1 MKLTEITLKNR
12 TAIIVLT
19 AILVIAGAYS
29 YSTIPKESNPS
40 IEIPIFIVN
49 TIYPGISPS
58 DMESLITQPIERE
71 LQGINGVKDIRST
84 TTESF
89 SSVIVEFDLDVPLNE
104 ASQRVRER
112 VDLARTDLPPDA
124 EEPFIIEIDLD
135 DFPIMTINLSADY
148 PLSRLTEVAERLE
161 DTIEGLSGIR
171 EVEVIG
177 STEREVQVN
186 VDLAALN
193 GYGLSF
199 GQLVN
204 AIQGQNLT
212 IPGGTVDVDMMSYLI
227 RVSGEFDE
235 PSEIEN
241 LVVARP
247 MGDGP
252 RGPGLVYMRDVA
264 EVMFGFKDRESY
276 ARLRAYKIDENGAKI
291 DLPEDQIQDNQV
303 ISLNIKKRPGVNVL
317 DTANEIFEVVDQF
330 ALPAGTNVVIS
341 GDVSEDIV
349 QLISDLENSIIS
361 GMLFVVLVLVF
372 FLGVRNAILVGTAVP
387 LSILV
392 GFIVL
397 LTLGQTVNFIILFS
411 LIIALGLLVDNSI
424 VVVENIYRYR
434 EMGYERF
441 EAAKLATDEVGYA
454 LIAAT
459 STLLAAFIPMT
470 FWPGIIGQFMGY
482 LPMTLIIV
490 LICSLFVALVL
501 YPVLT
506 AYLVKL
512 DHEKTAKK
520 SAFVKGLSIA
530 LLVFLAVAIGMANV
544 TTLFVTILSVLF
556 FYLSYKFIIK
566 PLSEIFTNRT
576 LPRILQYYKVMMR
589 TLLKRDY
596 RPKYALL
603 RNTLALG
610 SLAIAL
616 FLAIFGGVVG
626 IFSPASSFLMILA
639 AIFGVIGFVMVI
651 VHFLEAIFRGGKVS
665 ILSGIFLA
673 LFNAVVLMVVS
684 LASTVTLTVWVV
696 LMAVPLLLV
705 VVGALGLLRRSEKPL
720 ILTDNRA
727 LLLNSVVA
735 SLFAI
740 FAMFGF
746 APTGVEFFPETDP
759 NRIIVELEGPIG
771 MNVDASNEI
780 AKFAQDRIYDL
791 IDRDENVRA
800 NIESVQTNVGVA
812 GDPFFGGGGQSPE
825 LSRITLNLVDYGDR
839 AEPSAATLTKLR
851 EVVRDIPDI
860 IINIEGEEIGPPT
873 GDPVNIEISGE
884 DFDEIVRI
892 TQEITQILIDAST
905 SQAVPGL
912 VDVRNNVSGGLPE
925 YRILVDYEA
934 ASRFGL
940 SMADIAQT
948 IRIANNGLE
957 TSKWRDGED
966 EYDIVVRLRP
976 EDRQDLES
984 LRNLNIRTQ
993 MGTSVPLVSVATF
1006 EEGSGLGNITRL
1018 NLARTATVVGKA
1030 SPGFSGP
1037 EVLARAQEVLAEYQ
1051 QNLPPGYTMEYTGES
1066 EDQEEA
1072 FGFLTTALL
1081 VGFAL
1086 IFLVML
1092 AKFNSIVSPLI
1103 IMTAVGLSLIG
1114 VLLGLIL
1121 TRTPFGLMTFIGIIS
1136 LAGIVCVNN
1145 IVLMDYVKQLTEQ
1158 GLSKKNAI
1166 IEAGLIRF
1174 RPVILTALTT
1184 ILGLVPLTFGINI
1197 DFVELFTSFDPKFQ
1211 IGSENTAFWGPMG
1224 IAIISGLT
1232 FATFLTLVVVP
1243 VLYSSFDSVS
1253 KRVASLR

>member
-12 TAIIVLT
+12 TAVIVLT

-29 YSTIPKESNPS
+29 YSTIPKESNPA

-89 SSVIVEFDLDVPLNE
+89 SSVIVEFDLDVPINE

-148 PLSRLTEVAERLE
+148 PLSRLTEVAERME
-161 DTIEGLSGIR
+161 DAIEGISGIR

-227 RVSGEFDE
+227 RVSGEFDD
-235 PSEIEN
+235 PAEIEN

-247 MGDGP
+247 MGEGP
-252 RGPGLVYMRDVA
+252 HGPGLVYMRDVA

-276 ARLRAYKIDENGAKI
+276 ARLRAYKIDENGKKI
-291 DLPEDQIQDNQV
+291 DLPDDQIQDNQV
-303 ISLNIKKRPGVNVL
+303 ISLNIKKRPGVNIL
-317 DTANEIFEVVDQF
+317 DTSKEIMEVVDQF

-341 GDVSEDIV
+341 GDVSEDVV

-397 LTLGQTVNFIILFS
+397 LAMGQTVNFIILFS

-512 DHEKTAKK
+512 DHEKTEKK
-520 SAFVKGLSIA
+520 STFVKALIIA
-530 LLVFLAVAIGMANV
+530 VVVFLAVAIGMANI
-544 TTLFVTILSVLF
+544 TTLFVTILSIAF

-589 TLLKRDY
+589 TLL
-596 RPKYALL
+596 
-603 RNTLALG
+603 
-610 SLAIAL
+610 
-616 FLAIFGGVVG
+616 
-626 IFSPASSFLMILA
+626 
-639 AIFGVIGFVMVI
+639 
-651 VHFLEAIFRGGKVS
+651 
-665 ILSGIFLA
+665 
-673 LFNAVVLMVVS
+673 
-684 LASTVTLTVWVV
+684 
-696 LMAVPLLLV
+696 
-705 VVGALGLLRRSEKPL
+705 
-720 ILTDNRA
+720 
-727 LLLNSVVA
+727 
-735 SLFAI
+735 
-740 FAMFGF
+740 
-746 APTGVEFFPETDP
+746 
-759 NRIIVELEGPIG
+759 
-771 MNVDASNEI
+771 
-780 AKFAQDRIYDL
+780 
-791 IDRDENVRA
+791 
-800 NIESVQTNVGVA
+800 
-812 GDPFFGGGGQSPE
+812 
-825 LSRITLNLVDYGDR
+825 
-839 AEPSAATLTKLR
+839 
-851 EVVRDIPDI
+851 
-860 IINIEGEEIGPPT
+860 
-873 GDPVNIEISGE
+873 
-884 DFDEIVRI
+884 
-892 TQEITQILIDAST
+892 
-905 SQAVPGL
+905 
-912 VDVRNNVSGGLPE
+912 
-925 YRILVDYEA
+925 
-934 ASRFGL
+934 
-940 SMADIAQT
+940 
-948 IRIANNGLE
+948 
-957 TSKWRDGED
+957 
-966 EYDIVVRLRP
+966 
-976 EDRQDLES
+976 
-984 LRNLNIRTQ
+984 
-993 MGTSVPLVSVATF
+993 
-1006 EEGSGLGNITRL
+1006 
-1018 NLARTATVVGKA
+1018 
-1030 SPGFSGP
+1030 
-1037 EVLARAQEVLAEYQ
+1037 
-1051 QNLPPGYTMEYTGES
+1051 
-1066 EDQEEA
+1066 
-1072 FGFLTTALL
+1072 
-1081 VGFAL
+1081 
-1086 IFLVML
+1086 
-1092 AKFNSIVSPLI
+1092 
-1103 IMTAVGLSLIG
+1103 
-1114 VLLGLIL
+1114 
-1121 TRTPFGLMTFIGIIS
+1121 
-1136 LAGIVCVNN
+1136 
-1145 IVLMDYVKQLTEQ
+1145 
-1158 GLSKKNAI
+1158 
-1166 IEAGLIRF
+1166 
-1174 RPVILTALTT
+1174 
-1184 ILGLVPLTFGINI
+1184 
-1197 DFVELFTSFDPKFQ
+1197 
-1211 IGSENTAFWGPMG
+1211 
-1224 IAIISGLT
+1224 
-1232 FATFLTLVVVP
+1232 
-1243 VLYSSFDSVS
+1243 
-1253 KRVASLR
+1253 